1 MNFPLRSTLAP
12 ALVAASLALGAG
24 AGCTRVVPAPSSAQV
39 MADTITVIGRGEVS
53 RAPDIAQTTLGVEI
67 TAASVQDA
75 TRLANQRM
83 NEVLAAL
90 EKAGIDK
97 SDIQTRHLNVGFER
111 TYPPPR
117 PMPAPDAATDA
128 APQPERPA
136 GFYRV
141 TNMVEVK
148 IRDLE
153 KVGPVL
159 DAAIGAGANAAYGI
173 SFSVENPE
181 TLEAEARAKAV
192 EQARAQAEQLAK
204 LAGHSLGEVV
214 AMTAE
219 FMGGPIRPMV
229 MMAKEASYA
238 YDGGTPVSAGE
249 VSVSAQVQVI
259 YRIAR

>member
-12 ALVAASLALGAG
+12 SLVAVSLALGAG

-39 MADTITVIGRGEVS
+39 IADTITVIGRGEVS

-67 TAASVQDA
+67 TAASVQEA
-75 TRLANQRM
+75 TRLASSRM
-83 NEVLAAL
+83 SEVLAAL
-90 EKAGIDK
+90 EKVGIDK
-97 SDIQTRHLNVGFER
+97 SDIQTRNLQIGFER

-117 PMPAPDAATDA
+117 PMPAPDASPEG
-128 APQPERPA
+128 APQAEKPA

-141 TNMVEVK
+141 TNMVQVK
-148 IRDLE
+148 IRDLA

-173 SFSVENPE
+173 SFGIDQPE
-181 TLEAEARAKAV
+181 ELEAEARAKAV

-214 AMTAE
+214 AMNAE
-219 FMGGPIRPMV
+219 FMGGPIRPM
-229 MMAKEASYA
+229 MMAKEASFA